1 MTINEIKK
9 QCLDI
14 LKQNNIKDSE
24 LKVKLI
30 ISKVLNVNKEYL
42 ITHNDEEVREELKKE
57 IVFNTFKLL
66 QGEPIQYIINNQ
78 AFFGL
83 DFFVDKNVLIPQPDT
98 EILVEE
104 VISISQKYNKPDI
117 LDLCTGSGAIAIVL
131 KKNIPEAII
140 TATDISKNALKVA
153 QINKEKNNTQ
163 IKLIKSNMFKK
174 IKNTFNIIVS
184 NPPYIKTKVIKT
196 LDKEV
201 QNEPIIA
208 LDGGQDGLKF
218 YKTIIEQA
226 YKYLKEDGFL
236 CLEIGYDQ
244 KEEVIN
250 LIKESNKYNNIYSK
264 KDLSGNDRI
273 IICNRK

>member
-9 QCLDI
+9 QCLEI

-218 YKTIIEQA
+218 YKTIIKQA

-244 KEEVIN
+244 KEEVMN